1 MEDIK
6 TMNCAINKIHVLKN
20 YTIGIIGGNGQIGS
34 FFESIFSSDG
44 INVIISDLTTNLTN
58 IELVKSSD
66 IIIISVPIDK
76 TISVINDVMPF
87 LTENK
92 LIIDMTSVKME
103 TTEIMKQSAADVIG
117 LHPMFNPSVGLIS
130 NQTMIIIPVRDRN
143 NWLSVIQGYFEEK
156 NVNLKITTPENHDR
170 MMSLIQVLIHFN
182 SISIGITMAKMG
194 FDINETLEYTSPIYR
209 MELTMIG
216 RIFAQN
222 GRLYGNIPMYNPF
235 TQKTLLEH
243 KLTLEEISKIILTKD
258 LDGFIDKFEFASKFF
273 ENFKEKAMDESNKLI
288 KEMVNLNDT

>member
-6 TMNCAINKIHVLKN
+6 TMNCAVNKISVLRN
-20 YTIGIIGGNGQIGS
+20 YTIGIIGGHGQIGTYFS
-34 FFESIFSSDG
+34 SIFSSDI
-44 INVIISDLTTNLTN
+44 INVIVSDLNTILTN
-58 IELVKSSD
+58 VNVAKSSD

-76 TISVINDVMPF
+76 TVDVIKEIIPF
-87 LTENK
+87 LTENQ
-92 LIIDMTSVKME
+92 LIIDMTSIKME
-103 TTEIMKQSAADVIG
+103 TSEIMKQSKADIIG
-117 LHPMFNPSVGLIS
+117 LHPMFNPSVGSIAK
-130 NQTMIIIPVRDRN
+130 QTMIITPVRDRN

-156 NVNLKITTPENHDR
+156 NVKLKITTPENHDR

-209 MELTMIG
+209 MELAMIG

-222 GRLYGNIPMYNPF
+222 GRLYGNIPMHNPF

-243 KLTLEEISKIILTKD
+243 KLTLEEMSKIILTKD
-258 LDGFIDKFEFASKFF
+258 LDGFIEKFEFASNFF
-273 ENFKEKAMDESNKLI
+273 ENFKEKAMDESNQLI
-288 KEMVNLNDT
+288 KEMVKLNDS